1 MLKSVLSS
9 FVLISML
16 SCSIFAAE
24 ANIEDDLSGF
34 SEEVFDELDG
44 FSDEVNDDLA
54 GFSDDDGS
62 IEMVAEV
69 DTNGADDFTLGGN
82 IAFKSSVGYRK
93 HEVDGSDYTG
103 INQAQSAL
111 YLQLDGKLSDDW
123 RVRISGDAFYDA
135 IYDLRSYED
144 YRQEVLDDYRTQL
157 RFDDTY
163 IQGRLTPDL
172 DLKAGR
178 QVVVWGK
185 SDNIRITDVI
195 NPMDNRLPGM
205 TDIEDLRLS
214 VGMLKFDYYTG
225 QWNFSAMII
234 PENRIMMEPT
244 PRGEFFPVDTI
255 LNVPGGIIDPFPEL
269 RTPATSWD
277 NMQYAF
283 AANGVFRGWDLSFY
297 AADVLDQKWHF
308 IQNPHPNTPLSDRTV
323 SKIKMLGSAVN
334 ISEGSWLFKAEAAF
348 LDGVKY
354 NNTPDDKQRLDT
366 LIGFEY
372 MGITDTTL
380 SLEFANRHIFDY
392 ETRMQ
397 YQSDFVDKNELQTAL
412 RATRSFSNET
422 IDLTALVSMFGEK
435 WEYGGFAR
443 VWVEYELMQAVNV
456 NFGVVDYI
464 GGERPY
470 TESIKDNDRVF
481 ADIQYSF

>member
-9 FVLISML
+9 VVLICVL
-16 SCSIFAAE
+16 ACSTYAAE

-34 SEEVFDELDG
+34 SEEVYDDLDG
-44 FSDEVNDDLA
+44 FSDEANEDLL

-62 IEMVAEV
+62 VEAQEEV
-69 DTNGADDFTLGGN
+69 DTQGPSDLTLSGN
-82 IAFKSSVGYRK
+82 IAFKTSVGYHK

-103 INQAQSAL
+103 VNQAQTAL
-111 YLQLDGKLSDDW
+111 YLQLDGRLSDDW
-123 RVRISGDAFYDA
+123 KLRISGDAFYDA
-135 IYDLRSYED
+135 IYDLRLYED

-157 RFDDTY
+157 RLDDTY

-195 NPMDNRLPGM
+195 NPLDNRLPGM

-214 VGMLKFDYYTG
+214 LGMAKFDYYIG
-225 QWNFSAMII
+225 QWNLSAMII
-234 PENRIMMEPT
+234 PENRVMMEAT
-244 PRGEFFPVDTI
+244 PRGEFFPVDTVF
-255 LNVPGGIIDPFPEL
+255 NVPGGIVDPFPEL
-269 RTPATSWD
+269 ITPSTSWD
-277 NMQYAF
+277 NIQYAF

-308 IQNPHPNTPLSDRTV
+308 IENPRPNTPLSDRTV

-334 ISEGSWLFKAEAAF
+334 VSEGSWLLKAEAAF
-348 LDGVKY
+348 LDGVRY
-354 NNTPDDKQRLDT
+354 NNTPDEKQRLDA

-372 MGITDTTL
+372 MGFTNTTL
-380 SLEFANRHIFDY
+380 SIELANRHIFDH
-392 ETRMQ
+392 EARMQ
-397 YQSDFVDKNELQTAL
+397 AQADFVDKDEVQTAL
-412 RATRSFSNET
+412 RATRSFLNDT

-443 VWVEYELMQAVNV
+443 VWMEYELMQAVNV
-456 NFGVVDYI
+456 NLGVVDYI
-464 GGERPY
+464 GGERPFM
-470 TESIKDNDRVF
+470 ESIKDNDRVF